1 MMQTRRSAAQKLTDV
16 SLAQDEAAPAWAAQ
30 AVANLDAC
38 DIITFPAE
46 ETVLTRSQ
54 AAQMLV
60 AAMELQDSRSGG
72 WSLLDWAK

>member
-1 MMQTRRSAAQKLTDV
+1 M
-16 SLAQDEAAPAWAAQ
+16 
-30 AVANLDAC
+30 ANLDAC